1 MTTTST
7 YNFSEI
13 LDIIN
18 TINANNAEQTIKLNQ
33 FVSNSTP
40 NVSWEHFN

>member
-7 YNFSEI
+7 YNFSEV

-18 TINANNAEQTIKLNQ
+18 TMNSEQTIKLNQ

-40 NVSWEHFN
+40 NVTWEHLSKTF